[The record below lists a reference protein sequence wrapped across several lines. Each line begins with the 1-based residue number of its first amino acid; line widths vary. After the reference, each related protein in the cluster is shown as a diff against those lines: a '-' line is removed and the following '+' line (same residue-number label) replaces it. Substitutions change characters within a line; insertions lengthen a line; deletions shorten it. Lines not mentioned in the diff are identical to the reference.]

1 MTLREQTGGC
11 VGRKDRYLVGLDVG
25 TSKVCAIVGELLDD
39 GGLDVVGIGVAESRG
54 IRRGVIV
61 NLEAAVDSIKKA
73 VDEAELMAGVEID
86 AVHLSMAGPHIK
98 GFNSRGVIAV
108 AGKSREITRD
118 DVRRAI
124 EAAKAVSLPAGREIL
139 HVLPQ
144 DFVVDEQDGIGAPV
158 GMTGARLEVNV
169 HIVTSATTA
178 TQNLVSCVN
187 RAGVGVID
195 TVVEQI
201 GAAEAVLTPDEKELG
216 VALVDIGGGTTDI
229 AIFER
234 GSLWHTAVIGVGGDH
249 FTSDIAVGLRMPI
262 PDAEKLKRKCGCAL
276 SAMVDED
283 ETIDVASVGGR
294 RSRVMAR
301 RILSEILQPRAEE
314 IFHLVWDEIRRAGYE
329 KSLNSGIVLTGGGA
343 ILEGMPEIAE
353 QIFDLADQTRRADRH
368 RRACRP
374 RRQSGLRDGRGP
386 GALRPAESGSGSGA
400 LDRRGRL
407 WTSGGPAQGAVPGV
421 LLGKGRPGLRTRRI
435 RMSQDSNFFTPIFK
449 DINPSEL
456 RLKLD
461 EDRRAGA
468 RIKVVG
474 VGGGGSN
481 AVARMVK
488 SGFQGV
494 DFLVANT
501 DLQALQANPAPVKV
515 QIGSKLTKGLGAGAD
530 PNVGRQAA
538 LEDTDKLIQSL
549 DGADMVFVTTGLGG
563 GTGTGAAPVIASL
576 ASELGALTIA
586 VVTKPFKFEGR
597 KRHQQ
602 AEAGLEALRECV
614 DTVITIPNE
623 RLLAIIDRHTSLN
636 DSFMTADDVLR
647 QAIQGISDLILVPGL
662 INLDFA
668 DVKTIMA
675 GMGIAM
681 MGTGIAEGENR
692 AMSGR
697 AEGDLQPAA
706 RRRVGRRRSRRDH
719 QRHRRPGPVAARS
732 ERGVDDHPGGGP
744 RRRQHHL
751 RRGGRRVAHRPRED
765 HRDRHRLRPRR
776 RQPVAGGQHHADTRS
791 TCRTTR

>member
-1 MTLREQTGGC
+1 M
-11 VGRKDRYLVGLDVG
+11 GRKDRYLVGLDVG
-25 TSKVCAIVGELLDD
+25 TSKVCAIVGELVDD

-353 QIFDLADQTRRADRH
+353 QIFDLPIRRGAPTGIGGLADHVGSPAFATAVGLVLYGQRH
-368 RRACRP
+368 QVVEPVRTI
-374 RRQSGLRDGRGP
+374 G
-386 GALRPAESGSGSGA
+386 
-400 LDRRGRL
+400 RGRL
-407 WTSGGPAQGAVPGV
+407 WTSSGPAQGAVPGV
-421 LLGKGRPGLRTRRI
+421 LLGKSVPAYGRGGYACRRTRTSSPRSS
-435 RMSQDSNFFTPIFK
+435 RTSTR
-449 DINPSEL
+449 PS
-456 RLKLD
+456 
-461 EDRRAGA
+461 
-468 RIKVVG
+468 
-474 VGGGGSN
+474 
-481 AVARMVK
+481 
-488 SGFQGV
+488 
-494 DFLVANT
+494 
-501 DLQALQANPAPVKV
+501 
-515 QIGSKLTKGLGAGAD
+515 
-530 PNVGRQAA
+530 
-538 LEDTDKLIQSL
+538 
-549 DGADMVFVTTGLGG
+549 
-563 GTGTGAAPVIASL
+563 
-576 ASELGALTIA
+576 
-586 VVTKPFKFEGR
+586 
-597 KRHQQ
+597 
-602 AEAGLEALRECV
+602 
-614 DTVITIPNE
+614 
-623 RLLAIIDRHTSLN
+623 
-636 DSFMTADDVLR
+636 
-647 QAIQGISDLILVPGL
+647 
-662 INLDFA
+662 FA
-668 DVKTIMA
+668 
-675 GMGIAM
+675 
-681 MGTGIAEGENR
+681 
-692 AMSGR
+692 
-697 AEGDLQPAA
+697 
-706 RRRVGRRRSRRDH
+706 
-719 QRHRRPGPVAARS
+719 
-732 ERGVDDHPGGGP
+732 
-744 RRRQHHL
+744 
-751 RRGGRRVAHRPRED
+751 
-765 HRDRHRLRPRR
+765 
-776 RQPVAGGQHHADTRS
+776 
-791 TCRTTR
+791 